1 MKNFIVFAVL
11 AALLG
16 GCAGKKDQ
24 SKIAR
29 SEDSVLLSYDRNI
42 STEYRAYNGKLYKN
56 GKLLGKYYTIL
67 GIGGLHLYADESG
80 NNYTEPSAIRKYNSK
95 KFTETIFVPNE
106 FLKVISYSHNDG
118 VCKALSSG
126 KYVHIEE
133 RVTIYG
139 RGEPIFAYSYD
150 VLMSRKGMGKISSR
164 FDFAHEKLYYAD
176 EKLLKKLNSVV
187 ADTVQTSVVLSG
199 ATLLGLLCREKSK
212 RLD

>member
-1 MKNFIVFAVL
+1 MKNFIIFAVL

-16 GCAGKKDQ
+16 GCASKKYQ

-42 STEYRAYNGKLYKN
+42 STEYRAHNGKLYKN
-56 GKLLGKYYTIL
+56 GKVLGKYLTAPGLGMHIYTDEMENGYIDL
-67 GIGGLHLYADESG
+67 GVIKEH
-80 NNYTEPSAIRKYNSK
+80 NSK
-95 KFTETIFVPNE
+95 KITEIIFVPNE
-106 FLKVISYSHNDG
+106 FLKVISYSHNGG

-164 FDFAHEKLYYAD
+164 FDFANEKLSYVDKKILA
-176 EKLLKKLNSVV
+176 KLNSTV
-187 ADTVQTSVVLSG
+187 ADHVQASVVLSG